1 MFGKI
6 PNCVFHLP
14 IILIILHL
22 SLIKQME
29 VERDIALLESLC
41 FLYACVNF

>member
-22 SLIKQME
+22 PLIKQME
-29 VERDIALLESLC
+29 VEQDFALLEKPVFSLHMC
-41 FLYACVNF
+41 